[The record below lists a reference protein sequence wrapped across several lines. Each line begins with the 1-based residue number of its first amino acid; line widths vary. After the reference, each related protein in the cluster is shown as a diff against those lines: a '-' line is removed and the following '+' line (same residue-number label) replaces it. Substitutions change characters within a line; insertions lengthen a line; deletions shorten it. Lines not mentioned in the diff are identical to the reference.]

1 MEIGLGHIF
10 IFVLQAVFVA
20 MLFILAAAFV
30 YAFFTA
36 VLVELQIY
44 SDKLKARRKLFLKYK
59 EDK

>member
-1 MEIGLGHIF
+1 MDIMQIF
-10 IFVLQAVFVA
+10 LFLLQAVFIA
-20 MLFILAAAFV
+20 MLLILAGAFI
-30 YAFFTA
+30 YAFFTS